1 MSDLVQG
8 EGLVGLT
15 EIEAAARRLAGV
27 SVSTPLLPADAL
39 SDATGAQVRLKC
51 ENLQRAGSFKIRG
64 AHNFV
69 SQLSDDQV
77 SSGLITYSSGN
88 HAQAVALA
96 GKLRGVQVVVVM
108 PTTAPKV
115 KRDGVERLGAEIEYE
130 GTTSVERM
138 ARAEE
143 IAEQRGLVIVPPF
156 DHRHI
161 IAGQGTVG
169 LEIAREWPDVD
180 LVLAPIGGGGLAS
193 GIAAAV
199 KRLLPSAQIIGV
211 EPKGAASMRKA
222 LDEGHPAI
230 LDDIDTIADGLAPVI
245 AGELT
250 YGLERLAMYIQGV
263 DSVYDLDFNGHGVT
277 YGDVFLENE
286 KQMSAWNF
294 EHADT
299 EALFD
304 LFRKATAESENCLNA
319 KLSIPAYEQAVKASH
334 VFNLLQARGVI
345 SVAERAAY
353 MGRVRDLAKGAC
365 EAHIERHTPDW
376 TARYPDWSVA

>member
-51 ENLQRAGSFKIRG
+51 ENLQRTGSFKIRG

-211 EPKGAASMRKA
+211 EPLGAASMRKA

-250 YGLERLAMYIQGV
+250 Y
-263 DSVYDLDFNGHGVT
+263 
-277 YGDVFLENE
+277 
-286 KQMSAWNF
+286 
-294 EHADT
+294 EHARELMEDVVT
-299 EALFD
+299 VDDDAIREATSWLVSRGK
-304 LFRKATAESENCLNA
+304 LVVEYSGAATTAALLSKAVDVEGR
-319 KLSIPAYEQAVKASH
+319 AVAVVVSGG
-334 VFNLLQARGVI
+334 NLEPSL
-345 SVAERAAY
+345 
-353 MGRVRDLAKGAC
+353 LAGLA
-365 EAHIERHTPDW
+365 
-376 TARYPDWSVA
+376 